1 MDIHLIWALI
11 IVFSVL
17 MYTIFDGFDLG
28 IGMALLFFNRE
39 ADRDTIVDTISP
51 VWDGNESWIVLA
63 GVGLFGGFPEAYAV
77 LLPALYIPIII
88 MVISLA
94 LRGVSMEIRFLSAR
108 HKKHWDLVFGFG
120 SLMASFCQGLIVG
133 NLIEGIQ
140 PRTTALGF
148 QPDAF
153 YFVTPF
159 TFCSGIL
166 VVLLYTLIG
175 LNWLNYKTTGQLQK
189 QVKII
194 SPRILAT
201 TFAYMVLY
209 LFSRKYFSVF
219 VPRFSLSGSF
229 HWSAALTG
237 MVFTLGAGLFV
248 LLYFSLKSKR
258 DSLPFFINIALFIF
272 LALFVVGHLWPN
284 IVPPFVSL
292 YHTGAPQ
299 YGNKV
304 LLYAALI
311 VIPIILSYLL
321 YAYFVF
327 KGKAKSNPDY
337 EARITDK
344 TAGRVKISTGTEQTI
359 NLSLACR
366 IALKLVWIVLFFI
379 ILGFLGDLAAL
390 GTIAVFILIFCTAW
404 YKNSLRQAQPDDQ
417 I

>member
-28 IGMALLFFNRE
+28 IGTALLFFNRE

-63 GVGLFGGFPEAYAV
+63 GVGLFGGFPEAYAI

-108 HKKHWDLVFGFG
+108 HKKHWDMVFGLG
-120 SLMASFCQGLIVG
+120 SLMASFCQGLIAG

-140 PRTTALGF
+140 PRTTAPGF

-159 TFCSGIL
+159 TICTGIL

-175 LNWLNYKTTGQLQK
+175 LNWLNYKTSGQLQK
-189 QVKII
+189 QIKVI
-194 SPRILAT
+194 SPKILVI
-201 TFAYMVLY
+201 TFFYIVLS
-209 LFSRKYFSVF
+209 LFSRKYLNVF
-219 VPRFSLSGSF
+219 VPRFALSGSF
-229 HWSAALTG
+229 YWSAALTAI
-237 MVFTLGAGLFV
+237 VFMLGAGLFV

-258 DSLPFFINIALFIF
+258 DSLPFFINIVLFIF
-272 LALFVVGHLWPN
+272 LGLFVVGHLWPN

-327 KGKAKSNPDY
+327 KGKAKTNPDY
-337 EARITDK
+337 EARIMDNTSR
-344 TAGRVKISTGTEQTI
+344 RVKLLTGTERTI
-359 NLSLACR
+359 DLSLPGR

-390 GTIAVFILIFCTAW
+390 STIAVFILTFCAAW
-404 YKNSLRQAQPDDQ
+404 YKISFRQAQQ
-417 I
+417 EEKI